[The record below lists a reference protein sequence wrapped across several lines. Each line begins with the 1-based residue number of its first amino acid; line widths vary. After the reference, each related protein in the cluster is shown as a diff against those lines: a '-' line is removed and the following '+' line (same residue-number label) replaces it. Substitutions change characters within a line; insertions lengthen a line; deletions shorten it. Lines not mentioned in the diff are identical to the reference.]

1 MAAKKKKKQNRT
13 YSFIAIGLCCAVL
26 LYFGVRFVKAQSEIN
41 DKEAQLTELQNIY
54 ESQIAENEALEDAI
68 SEGEEDAL
76 AEEYAR
82 KKGYVKP
89 DERVY
94 VDITPGSEE

>member
-1 MAAKKKKKQNRT
+1 MAKEKKKNQLNSR
-13 YSFIAIGLCCAVL
+13 SVIVIILCFVL
-26 LYFGVRFVKAQSEIN
+26 LLYMGIRFVKAQSEIN
-41 DKEAQLTELQNIY
+41 AKEAQLTEL
-54 ESQIAENEALEDAI
+54 ESIHESLVAENEEVSSAI
-68 SEGEEDAL
+68 KDGDKDEL

-82 KKGYVKP
+82 KKGYVMP